1 MYPMIK
7 ALLLFILQIGIMTPT
22 YALSLKS
29 QFVKQLKKSAA
40 KGVMYGHQDDTLY
53 GFQWKDEDDRS
64 DIKDVIGMYPSV
76 MSFDIM
82 GIENGP
88 DSSFRLRRIRK
99 EISKQHARGGVVNL
113 TWHATNPVTEGNSWD
128 NHDNTAVRKILTESH
143 HHKTFITWIDNLALF
158 FNSLKTEEGESIPVI
173 FCPWHESNGSW
184 FWWGATCSSPEEYK
198 ELWRV
203 MVNRLNEHNVANVI
217 YAYSPGDNLKSGN
230 DFLIRYPG
238 DDIISV
244 FGVEGY
250 AINTSGSES
259 DRQAFIKRIRKSF
272 DSVSPLAKQRKK
284 IIAFTETGMKHNT
297 DTQWWTKALM
307 PAIKGY
313 PICYL
318 VTWRN
323 ATNQPDECY
332 GIYKGHPAE
341 KDFIT
346 FASHPNILF
355 VK

>member
-113 TWHATNPVTEGNSWD
+113 TWHASNPVTGGDSWD
-128 NHDNTAVRKILTESH
+128 NHDNAVVEKILTEPH
-143 HHKTFITWIDNLALF
+143 HYDTFISWIDSLAIF
-158 FNSLKTEEGESIPVI
+158 FNSLKTDEGESIPVI
-173 FCPWHESNGSW
+173 FCPWHESNGIW

-198 ELWRV
+198 KLWRV
-203 MVNRLNEHNVANVI
+203 MISRLNEHNVENVI
-217 YAYSPGDNLKSGN
+217 YAYSPGADLKTAD
-230 DFLIRYPG
+230 DFLKRYPG

-250 AINTSGSES
+250 AINKSGSES
-259 DRQAFIKRIRKSF
+259 DRQAFITGIRKSF
-272 DSVSPLAKQRKK
+272 DSVVPLAKRRKK
-284 IIAFTETGMKHNT
+284 LIAFTETGMKHNS
-297 DTQWWTKALM
+297 DTQWWTRALM

-313 PICYL
+313 PLCYL

-341 KDFIT
+341 EDFKT
-346 FASHPNILF
+346 FASYTNIFF